1 MHTTHTTG
9 QEQKLA
15 EICYGRKKKK
25 KKKAGAG
32 GGGGRNLRLQE
43 NV

>member
-15 EICYGRKKKK
+15 EICYGRVKKKK
-25 KKKAGAG
+25 KG
-32 GGGGRNLRLQE
+32 GGLNLRLQE